1 MHPSFYGSDI
11 QVRAGDTRLMRLV
24 KQLGVLQNLPLA
36 DPVNNPAR
44 HDTYRIT
51 LYKLCRAWDLFIITF
66 TPVVPGGG
74 DRFVLETGDT
84 LVTESGDQ
92 IVPEV

>member
-66 TPVVPGGG
+66 TTPPG
-74 DRFVLETGDT
+74 DRFVLEVGGSP

-92 IVPEV
+92 IVPEG